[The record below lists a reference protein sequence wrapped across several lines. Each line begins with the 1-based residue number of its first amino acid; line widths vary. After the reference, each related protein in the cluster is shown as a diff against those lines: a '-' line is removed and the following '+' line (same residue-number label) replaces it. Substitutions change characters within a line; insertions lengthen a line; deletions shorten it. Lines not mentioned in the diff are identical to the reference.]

1 VYIPNKS
8 IQLSDC
14 SLIHIAQLEEL
25 IRRTDYCSLGSKYSL
40 RIVAQDRRDER
51 DGKAGVRSS
60 RLSELRTPAFNLR
73 TATVARSVPVSC
85 LREVLVADVC
95 YFVSPG
101 TKATSVTL
109 FSSSTKS
116 TAAAPL
122 DNVASLG

>member
-1 VYIPNKS
+1 VYILNKS

-14 SLIHIAQLEEL
+14 SLIHIAHIEEL
-25 IRRTDYCSLGSKYSL
+25 IRRTAYCSLGSKYSL

-51 DGKAGVRSS
+51 DRKVGVRSS
-60 RLSELRTPAFNLR
+60 RLSELRTPTFNLR
-73 TATVARSVPVSC
+73 IATVARGAPVSH
-85 LREVLVADVC
+85 LREVLVAGVC

-101 TKATSVTL
+101 TKATSVTM

>member
-1 VYIPNKS
+1 MYILNKS

-14 SLIHIAQLEEL
+14 GLTHIAHIEEL
-25 IRRTDYCSLGSKYSL
+25 IRRTAYCSLGSKYSL

-51 DGKAGVRSS
+51 DGKVGVRSS
-60 RLSELRTPAFNLR
+60 GFSELRTPTFNLR
-73 TATVARSVPVSC
+73 TATAARSVPVSL
-85 LREVLVADVC
+85 LREVLMAGVC